1 MIKIAYFMMG
11 SSMNSNYPSGTVT
24 FLFTDIEGSTR
35 LWQEL
40 PEGMSVSNAR
50 HDAILRAAINANNGF
65 IFETIGDSFHVAF
78 HTALDALCAALSAQ
92 RALQAEPWGETG
104 AIRVRMG
111 LYTGAAEFS
120 SDGSNK
126 YDYHASYATIAATA
140 RVMSVAHGGQV
151 LISHTTHDL
160 LQNNLP
166 GNVTL
171 RDMGEH
177 RLKDLRSPLHLFQ
190 LIAPDLPQ
198 EFPAITSLN
207 ALPNNL
213 PVQLT
218 RFIGREKELAE
229 VEQLLA
235 GTRLLTLTGSGGTG
249 KTRLSLQ
256 AAAGEL
262 EHFPHGVWLVELASV
277 VDPQIVVQIVANVL
291 AVRETS
297 GRTLQ
302 DALVDYLRYKTLLL
316 VLDNCE
322 HLIEACAQLAY
333 NLLHACPD
341 LKILASSREAL
352 GIAGEATFQVPS
364 LSLPP
369 ALKTPGSIPLP
380 DLQQS
385 EAVCLFE
392 ERARAVSP
400 AFCLEVDNAPAVVH
414 ICRRLDGIPLAIELA
429 AARVKML
436 TPIQIAARLDDSF
449 RLLTGGSRTALP
461 RQQTLKALIDW
472 SWELLSDSE
481 KKLLRRLSVFA
492 GSFNLEAVESVCADY
507 DPVPAG
513 ALPLS
518 QYEILDLLEGL
529 VNKSLVQ
536 AEEQGSEARYRLLL
550 TIREYAN
557 DQLQLSG
564 DAAGVRN
571 RHLVFFASLA
581 EEAEPQL
588 MKAEMLDWIDR
599 LEREADNLRAAMEWG
614 LASCHPAAL
623 SLAKGLIHY
632 WSQCGL
638 DSEGWHWLE
647 RALACL
653 PPPPLESSGT
663 AASQAALQ
671 RQATRAYLLAGSSVC
686 VINLGNIELAF
697 QNGEEAVQ
705 LARTCG
711 DQLALCNALVFKAL
725 AMSFLKEYLQQAE
738 TAAQESIAL
747 ARRLGN
753 IWLQCIALSVLTG
766 IGAGKGD
773 LPAAFGYQQEHAR
786 LARRLGNPW
795 AIAMSIYGLL
805 VVGREGEN
813 LADIRR
819 QMEEGIQLFTRLK
832 NYVFIAALRS
842 QFAHILRRLGEID
855 EAQAIYLKTLPL
867 WLELGNHA
875 AVAHQ
880 LECLAALAGARRQS
894 ERAARLLGAAHD
906 LRARLHS
913 EMAPDERPDYE
924 ATLAGIRL
932 SLDQAA
938 LDAAWSSGEV
948 MSMEQAVAYA
958 LKINHE

>member
-1 MIKIAYFMMG
+1 
-11 SSMNSNYPSGTVT
+11 MNSNHPSGTVT

-35 LWQEL
+35 LWQEM

-50 HDAILRAAINANNGF
+50 HDAILRDAIESNHGF

-78 HTALDALCAALSAQ
+78 HNALDALCAALSAQ
-92 RALQAEPWGETG
+92 RSLQAEQWGKTG

-111 LYTGAAEFS
+111 LYTGTAEFS
-120 SDGSNK
+120 RDGSNK
-126 YDYHASYATIAATA
+126 YDYHASYATIASAQ

-166 GNVTL
+166 ENVTL

-177 RLKDLRSPLHLFQ
+177 RLKDLRSLLHLYQ

-198 EFPAITSLN
+198 GFPAISSLHTH
-207 ALPNNL
+207 PNNL

-218 RFIGREKELAE
+218 HFIGREKELAE
-229 VEQLLA
+229 VERLLS

-256 AAAGEL
+256 AAATEL
-262 EHFPHGVWLVELASV
+262 ENFPQGVWLVELASV
-277 VDPQIVVQIVANVL
+277 MDPQIVVQIVANVL

-322 HLIEACAQLAY
+322 HLIEASAQLAD
-333 NLLHACPD
+333 NLLHACPN

-352 GIAGEATFQVPS
+352 GIAGEATFKVPS

-369 ALKTPGSIPLP
+369 ALKTRGSIRLA
-380 DLQQS
+380 DLDQS
-385 EAVCLFE
+385 EAVRLFV
-392 ERARAVSP
+392 ERAQAVSP
-400 AFCLEVDNAPAVVH
+400 AFCLEIDNAPAVAQ

-436 TPIQIAARLDDSF
+436 TPTQIASRLDDNF

-472 SWELLSDSE
+472 SWTLLSDSE

-492 GSFNLEAVESVCADY
+492 GSFNLETVESVCADP
-507 DPVPAG
+507 DSVPSTAI
-513 ALPLS
+513 PMS

-536 AEEQGSEARYRLLL
+536 AEEEGSEARYHLLL
-550 TIREYAN
+550 TIRQYSS
-557 DQLQLSG
+557 DQLELSG
-564 DAAGVRN
+564 EVTDLRN
-571 RHLVFFASLA
+571 RHLDFFARLA
-581 EEAEPQL
+581 EEAEPHL
-588 MKAEMLDWIDR
+588 LKAQMLDWIDR
-599 LEREADNLRAAMEWG
+599 LERDADNLRAAMEWG
-614 LASCHPAAL
+614 LVSCHPAAL

-638 DSEGWHWLE
+638 DMEGQRWLE

-653 PPPPLESSGT
+653 PPPLLEAGGT
-663 AASQAALQ
+663 TASQAVLQ
-671 RQATRAYLLAGSSVC
+671 RQATQAYLLAGSSIC
-686 VINLGNIELAF
+686 VVNLGNIELAI
-697 QNGEEAVQ
+697 QNGEEGERW
-705 LARTCG
+705 ARACG

-738 TAAQESIAL
+738 TAAQDSIAL

-753 IWLQCIALSVLTG
+753 IWLQCITLSVLTG
-766 IGAGKGD
+766 IGARKGD
-773 LPAAFGYQQEHAR
+773 LDAALGYQQEHAR

-795 AIAMSIYGLL
+795 AIAMSIYGLM
-805 VVGREGEN
+805 VVGQEGGN

-842 QFAHILRRLGEID
+842 QLAHILRRMGEID
-855 EAQAIYLKTLPL
+855 EAQVIYMETLPM

-880 LECLAALAGARRQS
+880 LECLAALAEVRHQA
-894 ERAARLLGAAHD
+894 ERAARLLGAAQD

-913 EMAPDERPDYE
+913 EMTPDERPDYE
-924 ATLAGIRL
+924 ATLVGIRL
-932 SLDQAA
+932 DLDQAT
-938 LDAAWSSGEV
+938 LYSTWSSGEV
-948 MSMEQAVAYA
+948 MSLGEAVAYA
-958 LKINHE
+958 LGEKTV

>member
-1 MIKIAYFMMG
+1 MD
-11 SSMNSNYPSGTVT
+11 SNHPSGTVT

-78 HTALDALCAALSAQ
+78 HNALDALCAALSAQ
-92 RALQAEPWGETG
+92 RDLQAEPWGETG

-120 SDGSNK
+120 GDGSNK
-126 YDYHASYATIAATA
+126 YDYHASYATIAAAA

-151 LISHTTHDL
+151 LISQTTHDL

-177 RLKDLRSPLHLFQ
+177 RLKDLRSPLHLYQ
-190 LIAPDLPQ
+190 LAAPDLPQ
-198 EFPAITSLN
+198 EFPAITSFN

-229 VEQLLA
+229 VERLLA

-256 AAAGEL
+256 AAAGGL
-262 EHFPHGVWLVELASV
+262 EHFPQGVWLVELASV
-277 VDPQIVVQIVANVL
+277 MDPQIVVQIVANVL

-322 HLIEACAQLAY
+322 HLIEACAQLAN

-352 GIAGEATFQVPS
+352 GIAGEATFLVPS

-385 EAVCLFE
+385 EAVRLFV
-392 ERARAVSP
+392 ERAQAVSP
-400 AFCLEVDNAPAVVH
+400 AFRLEADNAPAVAH

-436 TPIQIAARLDDSF
+436 APTQIAARLDDSF

-472 SWELLSDSE
+472 SWMLLSDSE

-492 GSFNLEAVESVCADY
+492 GSFNLEAVESVCADL

-518 QYEILDLLEGL
+518 QDEILDLLEGL

-550 TIREYAN
+550 TIREYAT
-557 DQLQLSG
+557 DQLQLSSE
-564 DAAGVRN
+564 AAGVRN
-571 RHLVFFASLA
+571 RHLVFFARLA
-581 EEAEPQL
+581 EDAEPHL
-588 MKAEMLDWIDR
+588 MKAEMLDWIDQ
-599 LEREADNLRAAMEWG
+599 LERDADNLRAALEWG
-614 LASCHPAAL
+614 LAGCHPAAL

-638 DSEGWHWLE
+638 DSEGWRWLE
-647 RALACL
+647 RAIACSL
-653 PPPPLESSGT
+653 PALLEADET

-671 RQATRAYLLAGSSVC
+671 RQAATQRQATQAYLLAGSSIC
-686 VINLGNIELAF
+686 VVNLGNIELAV
-697 QNGEEAVQ
+697 QNGEEAER
-705 LARTCG
+705 LARACG
-711 DQLALCNALVFKAL
+711 DHLALCNALVFKAL
-725 AMSFLKEYLQQAE
+725 AMSFLLEHLQQAE
-738 TAAQESIAL
+738 TAAQDSIAL
-747 ARRLGN
+747 ARQLGN

-766 IGAGKGD
+766 IGAQKGD
-773 LPAAFGYQQEHAR
+773 LEAALGYQQEHAR

-795 AIAMSIYGLL
+795 AIAMSIYGLM
-805 VVGREGEN
+805 VVGGEGGN

-842 QFAHILRRLGEID
+842 QLAHILRRLGEID
-855 EAQAIYLKTLPL
+855 EAQAIYMETLPM

-880 LECLAALAGARRQS
+880 LECLAALAGARHQS

-913 EMAPDERPDYE
+913 EMAPEERPDYE
-924 ATLAGIRL
+924 ATLTGIRL

-938 LDAAWSSGEV
+938 LDDAWSSGEV
-948 MSMEQAVAYA
+948 LSMEQAVAYA
-958 LKINHE
+958 LEINHE